1 MPSLPTTPRL
11 IQGACPH
18 DCPDTC
24 AWQVTVDAGVATK
37 LVGDPHHPFTRG
49 GLCGKVSHYLERVYS
64 PDRIL
69 YPLRRVGA
77 KGSSDFQRVSW
88 EEALT
93 AICDRLSSIIQTD
106 GSSAILP
113 YSYLG
118 TLGLVNSQSIDRRF
132 FARLGA
138 SRLQR
143 DICGGAAAAGLT
155 ATQGTAVGMLPADLQ
170 HSRCI
175 LLWGTNTVV
184 TNVHL
189 WHIIRMAKAKG
200 ATLVVI
206 DPLKTR
212 TARQADWHVR
222 PWPGTDAA
230 LALGMMHV
238 MVAEQLHDED
248 YIAQYTLGFDALKA
262 RLKHYSP
269 EQVAHVTGLPPEDIR
284 RLARL
289 YASHRPAAIRLLV
302 GMEHHANGAM
312 MFRTIACLPALT
324 GAWRDRGGGLIRSTG
339 GYFEAALNLAGVEMP
354 ELDNPA
360 IRTINMVQLGR
371 ALTDASLRPAIKA
384 LMVYNS
390 NPAAT
395 APEQNQVLAG
405 LQRQDLF
412 TVVHEQFLTDTARYA
427 DYVLPATTEVEH
439 LDLIPSWGHTYL
451 TLNHPAIAPMG
462 ESVSTAECFRRLA
475 SSMGLTEAYLQDSDE
490 TIIRT
495 ALDSDHPL
503 LQGITYERLQ
513 QESWIALN
521 FPEDWRPFAT
531 GNFPTPSGKCEFYAA
546 SLLTHGIDP
555 LPSFTPVR
563 GNRPEA
569 SSLAVS
575 YPLMLITAK
584 SAGNFLNSCYANM
597 PHHRRMEKEPL
608 LDLNPEDAAPRAIA
622 DGDWV
627 QVWNDRGQVTL
638 RVRIS
643 DRVRPGI
650 VSMPSGWWASLS
662 PGGASANALT
672 ADGLSD
678 WGNGGNFYDTFVE
691 VVRLSVSVAASS
703 TKKR

>member
-1 MPSLPTTPRL
+1 MPFPSASQP

-24 AWQVTVDAGVATK
+24 AWQVTVEDGVATK
-37 LVGDPHHPFTRG
+37 LVGDPDHPFTRG

-69 YPLRRVGA
+69 YPMRRVGP
-77 KGSSDFQRVSW
+77 KGSGEFQRVSW

-93 AICDRLSSIIQTD
+93 AIGDRLSAIIQTD
-106 GSSAILP
+106 GAPAILP

-118 TLGLVNSQSIDRRF
+118 TLGLVHGQSMDRRF

-155 ATQGTAVGMLPADLQ
+155 TTQGTAVGMLPEDLQ
-170 HSRCI
+170 HSQMI
-175 LLWGTNTVV
+175 ILWGTNTVV

-189 WHIIRMAKAKG
+189 WYFIRKAKAKG
-200 ATLVVI
+200 ATIVVI

-212 TARQADWHVR
+212 TAMQADWHLR
-222 PWPGTDAA
+222 PMPGTDTA

-238 MVAEQLHDED
+238 IVAETLHDDD
-248 YIAQYTLGFDALKA
+248 YVARYTLGFEALCQ
-262 RLKHYSP
+262 RLKDYSP
-269 EQVAHVTGLPPEDIR
+269 ERVAALTGLKAEDII

-289 YASHRPAAIRLLV
+289 YTSTRPSAIRLLV

-324 GAWRDRGGGLIRSTG
+324 GAWRDRGGGLIRATG
-339 GYFEAALNLAGVEMP
+339 GYFEQALNLAAVEMP
-354 ELDNPA
+354 ELEDPS
-360 IRTINMVQLGR
+360 IRVINMVRLGQ
-371 ALTDASLRPAIKA
+371 ALTDSTLSPPINA

-395 APEQNQVLAG
+395 APEQNRILAG
-405 LQRQDLF
+405 LQREDLF

-451 TLNHPAIAPMG
+451 TLNVPAIAPVG
-462 ESVSTAECFRRLA
+462 EAMSNAELFRQLA
-475 SSMGLTEAYLQDSDE
+475 QQMGLTESYVQDSDE
-490 TIIRT
+490 DIVRT
-495 ALDSDHPL
+495 ALDSNHPL
-503 LQGITYERLQ
+503 LNGITFEHLQ
-513 QESWIALN
+513 HEGWAPLN
-521 FPEDWRPFAT
+521 FPDDWRPFAT

-546 SLLTHGIDP
+546 SLQDYGIDP
-555 LPSFTPVR
+555 LPTFTPARESVM
-563 GNRPEA
+563 GDPA
-569 SSLAVS
+569 LAAR
-575 YPLMLITAK
+575 YPLALITAK
-584 SAGNFLNSCYANM
+584 SASNFLNSSYANL
-597 PHHRRMEKEPL
+597 PRHLRMEREPL
-608 LDLNPEDAAPRAIA
+608 LEIHPDDAEQRGIS
-622 DGDWV
+622 DGEWG
-627 QVWNDRGQVTL
+627 QVFNDRGQITIRI
-638 RVRIS
+638 RVG
-643 DRVRPGI
+643 DRVRPGV

-662 PGGASANALT
+662 PDGSSANALT

-678 WGNGGNFYDTFVE
+678 WGNGGDFYDTLVE
-691 VVRLSVSVAASS
+691 VVKSDLLP
-703 TKKR
+703 